1 MTDFNYEFIL
11 QNIKITPEMLIKQEW
26 IEKRVSAI
34 NPYSSHNYSMTEQ
47 IRTHLLNCDKRVY
60 GKLDAKSK
68 FIYEDDTYFCPFL
81 GHEGKKHQLK
91 NGKNIKISDIHRS
104 HVGVTRK
111 QIVDI
116 AKHIYNKNVN
126 NYIDDY
132 KEKNKNFQPMDI
144 LEEQNHFL
152 VLICMD
158 LHKHVHVIY
167 CCKDCNKKVENIKIP
182 TETYDKLYTDNQLV
196 FEKTKKKK
204 RKSQVYERKEPIIT
218 SLFQNESIKRIK

>member
-1 MTDFNYEFIL
+1 MTDFNYDFIL
-11 QNIKITPEMLIKQEW
+11 QNIKITPEILIKQEW

-47 IRTHLLNCDKRVY
+47 IRTQLLNCDKRVY

-91 NGKNIKISDIHRS
+91 NGKNIKIGDLHRS

-116 AKHIYNKNVN
+116 AKHTYNKNVK
-126 NYIDDY
+126 NYIKDY
-132 KEKNKNFQPMDI
+132 KEKNKNFKPMEI
-144 LEEQNHFL
+144 LEEQNHL
-152 VLICMD
+152 LIQICMD
-158 LHKHVHVIY
+158 LHKHIDVIY

-182 TETYDKLYTDNQLV
+182 TEKYNKLYTNNGLF
-196 FEKTKKKK
+196 FEKNKKTKKRK
-204 RKSQVYERKEPIIT
+204 RKTEVKIRKGTVPYFFENKKK
-218 SLFQNESIKRIK
+218 F